1 MLRGTVRIGIDP
13 EGAASVSVSGN
24 SGVGVAVG
32 PEFGS
37 FAVLDATLDGLVV
50 AGNKGT
56 GLVVGGLSS
65 ASTVRILRC
74 DFQGNGSELRSEF
87 TGRVE
92 EGERQVGGA
101 LVRNLAL
108 GLVFHGNRLWSNH
121 GDQLAFDSD
130 APFSIAPVPGK
141 CGADS
146 NLFGGLAEG
155 ALALRKVGGGPSLD
169 ASYCGWP
176 GSPSWA
182 YHSAGVTSGA
192 ACSTEPGVLPPRLVP

>member
-1 MLRGTVRIGIDP
+1 M
-13 EGAASVSVSGN
+13 
-24 SGVGVAVG
+24 
-32 PEFGS
+32 
-37 FAVLDATLDGLVV
+37 LDATLDGLVV
-50 AGNKGT
+50 AGNGGT

-65 ASTVRILRC
+65 ASRVRILRC

-87 TGRVE
+87 TGRVD

-108 GLVFHGNRLWSNH
+108 DVFAFHGNRLWSNH

-130 APFSIAPVPGK
+130 ASFSIAPVPGA

-146 NLFGGLAEG
+146 NLFGGLPDG
-155 ALALRKVGGGPSLD
+155 AFALRKAGAGTLD

-176 GSPSWA
+176 GSPASS

-192 ACSTEPGVLPPRLVP
+192 ACRSEPGVLPPRLVP